1 MRPDGVPDAGP
12 ALVCVAM
19 PVFVPVAMLVFVLVL
34 VIMLVAVVVAAKV
47 LLVAHPSSMAR
58 ETRCSISTPAT
69 RTRLRTPR
77 SYADNREHG

>member
-1 MRPDGVPDAGP
+1 
-12 ALVCVAM
+12 
-19 PVFVPVAMLVFVLVL
+19 VFVPVAMLVLVLVL